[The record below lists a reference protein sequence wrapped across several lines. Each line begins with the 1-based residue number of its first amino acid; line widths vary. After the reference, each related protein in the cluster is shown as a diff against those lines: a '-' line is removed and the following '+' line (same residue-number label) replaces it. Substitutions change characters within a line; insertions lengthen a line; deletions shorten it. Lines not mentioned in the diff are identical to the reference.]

1 MSYKAPI
8 EDIVFNLKDM
18 GLLNDVLPLPGFEEV
33 SEDVV
38 EAVLEENA
46 RFVEEVVAPLNV
58 VGDREH
64 SIWNDGH
71 VKTPQGFKEAFE
83 IFASGG
89 WQGLQHDAEHGG
101 QGFPKVV
108 AAATSENLNAANL
121 SFALCPMLTDGAIEA
136 ITQAGSREQK
146 ETYIPPML
154 EGRWT
159 GTMNLTEPQAGSDLA
174 LVNAK
179 AVPQDD
185 GSYRIFG
192 QKIFITYGEHD
203 MAENIVHLV
212 LARTPGSPVGIK
224 GISLFIVPKFLVNE
238 DGSLGKRNDVWCA
251 SLEEKL
257 GINASPTAV
266 LLFGSGKSE
275 EVGEGAIG
283 YLVGQENQGLQY
295 MFVMMNAARYNVGIQ
310 GIAVSERAL
319 QQAQEYAQERVQS
332 NALEGSAGPVPI
344 VNHPDVQRMLATMR
358 GLTEGARAVAMY
370 AARANDLSV
379 NHPDESVRASNKAAY
394 EYLVPIVK
402 GFSTEN
408 AVEVSSLGVQV
419 HGGMG
424 FIEETGAAQ
433 YYRDARILSI
443 YEGTTAIQANDFVG
457 RKTLRD
463 GGAVAKGFVKAM
475 HETVAE
481 LKQAANSSSQ
491 LAFIATRLDIAI
503 QAYEASIDY
512 VLETAKA
519 GNVRAVFM
527 GSVPFLMLSGY
538 VHAGWQLARAA
549 LKCQGRDEAF
559 YRQKQSTAVFYAAH
573 LLPRVSALSAAVQAG
588 DLAQESLAYL
598 KTV

>member
-8 EDIVFNLKDM
+8 ADISFNLNDM
-18 GLLNDVLPLPGFEEV
+18 GLLDEVLPLPGFEDV

-64 SIWNDGH
+64 SIWNDGQ
-71 VKTPQGFKEAFE
+71 VKTPQGFKQAFD
-83 IFASGG
+83 IFSAGG

-121 SFALCPMLTDGAIEA
+121 SFSLCPLLTDGAIEA
-136 ITQAGSREQK
+136 ITQAGSQAQK
-146 ETYIPPML
+146 ETFIPPML
-154 EGRWT
+154 EGRWA
-159 GTMNLTEPQAGSDLA
+159 GTMNLPEPQAGSDLA

-179 AVPQDD
+179 AVPQGDD
-185 GSYRIFG
+185 TYRIFG

-212 LARTPGSPVGIK
+212 LARTPGSPAGIK

-275 EVGEGAIG
+275 VGEGAIG

-295 MFVMMNAARYNVGIQ
+295 MFIMMNSARYNVGIQ

-344 VNHPDVQRMLATMR
+344 VNHPDVQRMLTTMR
-358 GLTEGARAVAMY
+358 GLTEGARAVALY
-370 AARANDLSV
+370 AARANDLSL
-379 NHPDESVRASNKAAY
+379 NHPDESIRGSNKAVY

-408 AVEVSSLGVQV
+408 AVEVASLGVQV

-463 GGAVAKGFVKAM
+463 GGAVAKEFVKAM
-475 HETVAE
+475 HETVVE
-481 LKQAANSSSQ
+481 LEQHADSRQ
-491 LAFIATRLDIAI
+491 LAFIAAQLKIATK
-503 QAYEASIDY
+503 AYEASIDY
-512 VLETAKA
+512 VLETAKN
-519 GNVRAVFM
+519 GNMRAVFM

-549 LKCQGRDEAF
+549 LKCQGRHDAF
-559 YRQKQSTAVFYAAH
+559 YTQKQATAVFYAAH
-573 LLPRVSALSAAVQAG
+573 LLPRVSALSAAVLAG
-588 DLAQESLAYL
+588 DLAQDSLAYL

>member
-8 EDIVFNLKDM
+8 EDISFNLKDM
-18 GLLNDVLPLPGFEEV
+18 GLLSDVLPLPGFEEV

-64 SIWNDGH
+64 SVWNDGQ

-83 IFASGG
+83 IFAAGG

-121 SFALCPMLTDGAIEA
+121 SFSLCPLLTDGAIEA

-212 LARTPGSPVGIK
+212 LARTPGSPAGIK

-319 QQAQEYAQERVQS
+319 QQARQYAQDRVQS

-379 NHPDESVRASNKAAY
+379 NHPDEAIRVSNKAVY

-408 AVEVSSLGVQV
+408 AIEVASLGVQV

-481 LKQAANSSSQ
+481 LKEYANSRQ
-491 LAFIATRLDIAI
+491 LAFIAAQLEIAT

-527 GSVPFLMLSGY
+527 GSVSFLMLSGY

-549 LKCQGRDEAF
+549 LKCQGHNEAF
-559 YRQKQSTAVFYAAH
+559 YTQKQSTAVFYAAH
-573 LLPRVSALSAAVQAG
+573 LLPRVSALSAAVLAG